1 MSAWANPCCRRCPG
15 TGVDRHAED
24 VCLCVGSAADAF
36 DAPTQV
42 MSHIEC
48 DNLTYRLGRILAR
61 AHAPRS
67 ASDARALARACAV
80 GNRPRDVATVAR
92 FCGVSEDVGRRVIDA
107 VEAYERGPG
116 K

>member
-1 MSAWANPCCRRCPG
+1 MSAWAKPTCRRCAG

-36 DAPTQV
+36 DVPAEVLT
-42 MSHIEC
+42 HIEC

-67 ASDARALARACAV
+67 VSDARALARACAA
-80 GNRPRDVATVAR
+80 GNRPRDVATVAK
-92 FCGVSEDVGRRVIDA
+92 FCGVSENVGRELFVLMGGGR
-107 VEAYERGPG
+107 
-116 K
+116 